1 MYAVPVQP
9 VLMPKVILGGYQL
22 VVTQLWVENGQC
34 IVILGDSTSWVTGGV
49 STSPL
54 PSQQLPQIVYQY
66 QIGDVSAM
74 RRNLKWL
81 SRRSN
86 IAEIFCTLVNR
97 NFALLVPY

>member
-49 STSPL
+49 SNYFPPPIPAAAS
-54 PSQQLPQIVYQY
+54 
-66 QIGDVSAM
+66 DC
-74 RRNLKWL
+74 L
-81 SRRSN
+81 SDW
-86 IAEIFCTLVNR
+86 
-97 NFALLVPY
+97 